1 MATVNSNI
9 AAKYALN
16 NLNKT
21 DRDLTSAMERLSS
34 GKRINHAGDDAA
46 GAAISDRMTS
56 QIKGLEQ
63 YIEAGLALRAEAGI
77 KVRQPLPEIALK
89 KMLDDELLV
98 LLADRI
104 NVKEISEC
112 DSLPEGSEWV
122 RSAQAGVALNTKIA
136 SELQIQ

>member
-56 QIKGLEQ
+56 QIKVLSNQLEMQ
-63 YIEAGLALRAEAGI
+63 LMLF
-77 KVRQPLPEIALK
+77 QWLK
-89 KMLDDELLV
+89 
-98 LLADRI
+98 
-104 NVKEISEC
+104 
-112 DSLPEGSEWV
+112 
-122 RSAQAGVALNTKIA
+122 
-136 SELQIQ
+136 